1 MQSWTHWC
9 RAWFTES
16 WQLRI
21 GKRPSYTDSFLKE
34 TFLDCIPRGMV
45 FLALAFK
52 VIISDLI
59 LIGWVLNWHAKLV
72 EWLFK
77 TWAMIEKSLAELNP
91 SPCPGWPSFLM
102 DLPDSSKT
110 VLYLRPLWG
119 RPGGI
124 RVWLSVIEGWCGFDP
139 WMIDLGF
146 DHSLQPIISNP
157 IRVIDPFFFWPWM
170 WGPETSQQSN
180 RREER
185 HWGWGIP
192 TPRTRSSPPRRSSRP
207 VQFHLRSQSESMF
220 NIYTFMVLHFF

>member
-1 MQSWTHWC
+1 
-9 RAWFTES
+9 
-16 WQLRI
+16 
-21 GKRPSYTDSFLKE
+21 
-34 TFLDCIPRGMV
+34 MV

-77 TWAMIEKSLAELNP
+77 TCAMIEKSLAELNP

-157 IRVIDPFFFWPWM
+157 IRVIDLFFFFGHGCGVRRHHSRAIAGKKDIEAGGFRLRGREALLRGEALAPSNSISVPSLSQCSTFTLLWFSIFFRSIFTWP
-170 WGPETSQQSN
+170 GFQ
-180 RREER
+180 
-185 HWGWGIP
+185 
-192 TPRTRSSPPRRSSRP
+192 
-207 VQFHLRSQSESMF
+207 
-220 NIYTFMVLHFF
+220 